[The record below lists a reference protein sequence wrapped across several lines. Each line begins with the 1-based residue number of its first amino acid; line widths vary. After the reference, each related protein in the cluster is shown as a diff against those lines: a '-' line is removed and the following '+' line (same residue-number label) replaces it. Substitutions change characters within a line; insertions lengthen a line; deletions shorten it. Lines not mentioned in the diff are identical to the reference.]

1 MKCLSCSS
9 NVMPFCYCFRA
20 SCLRMMDD
28 QQGVSSKEQSKD
40 LLGSS
45 SSLGS
50 VVQLCQED
58 NMSEI

>member
-1 MKCLSCSS
+1 MT
-9 NVMPFCYCFRA
+9 
-20 SCLRMMDD
+20 

-45 SSLGS
+45 SSLGR

>member
-1 MKCLSCSS
+1 MT
-9 NVMPFCYCFRA
+9 
-20 SCLRMMDD
+20 

-58 NMSEI
+58 DMSEI